1 MPADTPAKAAAR
13 AWLHSY
19 GINTARYTDGAGDH
33 PAMRSL
39 SLAFEAFARRTVDAP
54 SPELND
60 EVADHDQRDHDNRRA
75 HG

>member
-1 MPADTPAKAAAR
+1 MPADTPARAAAR
-13 AWLHSY
+13 AWLHAY
-19 GINTARYTDGAGDH
+19 GINTRRYTDEGCDH

-39 SLAFEAFARRTVDAP
+39 PLAFEAFARRAA

-60 EVADHDQRDHDNRRA
+60 EVADHDQRHHDNRRA